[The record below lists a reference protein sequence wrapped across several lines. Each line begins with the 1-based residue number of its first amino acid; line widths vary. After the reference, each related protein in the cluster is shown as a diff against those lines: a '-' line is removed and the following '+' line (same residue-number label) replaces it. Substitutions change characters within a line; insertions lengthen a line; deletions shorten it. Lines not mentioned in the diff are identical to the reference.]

1 MTVDSA
7 AAHAPSAPLTPT
19 ALAAP
24 VANNKVLNLCA
35 DDYGASHGIC
45 DAVLEL
51 AESARLSA
59 TSVLTGCT
67 AWPAR
72 AAELAALPAVRQGR
86 VQVGLHFNL
95 TEGAPVSRE
104 LAAHRPSGYG
114 LGSLIA
120 QAHLHLLPRAALAA
134 EWKAQWQAFVQ
145 AFGRAPD
152 YVDGHQHV
160 HHLPQVREVMLEALS
175 ESENE
180 TESGLTNPPAVRA
193 TGRLPGR
200 GHAFKRWVIES
211 TGGSRLQQTL
221 KSRGLRHNTTLWGVY
236 DFVDEDYGALMRR
249 WLRDLP
255 AEGAL
260 LFCHPGKPQP
270 TSASSQDA
278 PGSIDLIAPAR
289 EREWRYLSSENFVR
303 DLREAQ
309 VVLGTTWV
317 QREIKVSSVGAQSD
331 DPTLE

>member
-1 MTVDSA
+1 MTLDSA
-7 AAHAPSAPLTPT
+7 AVQASSAPSHPT
-19 ALAAP
+19 TH
-24 VANNKVLNLCA
+24 KVLNLCA

-51 AESARLSA
+51 AEGARLSA
-59 TSVLTGCT
+59 TSVLTGGA

-95 TEGAPVSRE
+95 TEGTPVSRE
-104 LAAHRPSGYG
+104 LASHRPSGYG

-175 ESENE
+175 ESERVSEN
-180 TESGLTNPPAVRA
+180 ESGSAPPPAVRA

-200 GHAFKRWVIES
+200 GHAFKRWVIQS

-249 WLRDLP
+249 WLRDVP

-260 LFCHPGKPQP
+260 LFCHPGKPQR
-270 TSASSQDA
+270 TSAHSHEDPA
-278 PGSIDLIAPAR
+278 SIDLIAPAR
-289 EREWRYLSSENFVR
+289 EREWRYFSSEAFVT

-309 VVLGTTWV
+309 VVLRTNW
-317 QREIKVSSVGAQSD
+317 I
-331 DPTLE
+331 